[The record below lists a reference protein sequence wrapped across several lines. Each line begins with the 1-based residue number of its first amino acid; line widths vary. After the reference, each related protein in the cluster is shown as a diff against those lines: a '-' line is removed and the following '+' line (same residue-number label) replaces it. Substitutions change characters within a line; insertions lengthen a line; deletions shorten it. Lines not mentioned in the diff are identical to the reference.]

1 MPEPF
6 QIGVSADFKTDAA
19 GRLEPALAAIFDPL
33 PQITYRYFDST
44 GQDAQGEVVQPADIA
59 GFDAVLVLNSRFT
72 PDSFG
77 PGPRLAVI
85 ARWGVGYDRI
95 DVPACTEAGVALAIT
110 VDAVRRPVAEA
121 ILTLILALAKQLPEK
136 DRVVRASRWDLRGA
150 APAVGLR
157 DKVVGSV
164 GLGNIGSDMFRLL
177 EPFGLG
183 RKLAADP
190 YARPEHA
197 AALGVELVDLET
209 VFRESDF
216 VTVNCP
222 LTPETHGLVNARLL
236 ALMKPTAYFINTA
249 RGPIMVTQ
257 DVTDALA
264 EGRIA
269 GAGLDVYDPEPLPAD
284 HPLLQM
290 DNVILT
296 PHSLA
301 WTDDLYRD
309 NSLFACENILTVLRG
324 QTPRY
329 TVNLAVTESPR
340 YQAKLERLAAAWAAW
355 ETKPA

>member
-6 QIGVSADFKTDAA
+6 QIGVSADFQTDAA
-19 GRLEPALAAIFDPL
+19 GRLEPALDAIFDPL
-33 PQITYRYFDST
+33 PQVAYRYFEPS
-44 GQDAQGEVVQPADIA
+44 GQDAQGAVVAPADIA
-59 GFDAVLVLNSRFT
+59 EFDGVLVLNARFA
-72 PDSFG
+72 PASFG
-77 PGPRLAVI
+77 PDPRLAVI

-95 DVPACTEAGVALAIT
+95 DVPACTAAGIALAIT
-110 VDAVRRPVAEA
+110 VDAVRRPVSEA
-121 ILTLILALAKQLPEK
+121 ILTLILALAKRLPEK
-136 DRVVRASRWDLRGA
+136 DRVVRANRWDLRGA

-177 EPFGLG
+177 APFGLG

-197 AALGVELVDLET
+197 AALGVELVDIDT

-222 LTPETHGLVNARLL
+222 LMPETQGLVNARLL
-236 ALMKPTAYFINTA
+236 ALMKPTAYLINTA
-249 RGPIMVTQ
+249 RGPIMVMQ

-264 EGRIA
+264 AGRIA
-269 GAGLDVYDPEPLPAD
+269 GAGLDVFDPEPLPAD
-284 HPLLQM
+284 HPLLRM
-290 DNVILT
+290 DNVILS

-309 NSLFACENILTVLRG
+309 NSRFACENILTVLRG
-324 QTPRY
+324 ETPRY
-329 TVNLAVTESPR
+329 LANREVTASPAYR
-340 YQAKLERLAAAWAAW
+340 AKLDRLAAAWAAW
-355 ETKPA
+355 QSSPT